1 MLYAHRNGVRKY
13 CSNFMAEIVL
23 RGLCGIFVGSHGA
36 GDKSETETPLV
47 AWGAGVRGPRP
58 SADNNPTS
66 PPSWRFEHLTRSDVN
81 QADIA
86 PLMASLIGVP
96 VPVNSVVNLVFLTN

>member
-1 MLYAHRNGVRKY
+1 MCVV
-13 CSNFMAEIVL
+13 FI
-23 RGLCGIFVGSHGA
+23 GSHGA

-47 AWGAGVRGPRP
+47 AWGAGVRGPRQNTDSNP
-58 SADNNPTS
+58 SS
-66 PPSWRFEHLTRSDVN
+66 PASWGLGHLTRSDVN

-96 VPVNSVVNLVFLTN
+96 MPVNSVVNLDFLIK

>member
-1 MLYAHRNGVRKY
+1 MKTADCWELHICLML
-13 CSNFMAEIVL
+13 
-23 RGLCGIFVGSHGA
+23 LCDMFIGSHGA

-58 SADNNPTS
+58 STDSNPSSPTS
-66 PPSWRFEHLTRSDVN
+66 WGLGHLARNDVN

-96 VPVNSVVNLVFLTN
+96 VPVNSVVNLDFLIK

>member
-1 MLYAHRNGVRKY
+1 MRNLKVKPFTHPVEIS
-13 CSNFMAEIVL
+13 CSCQGI
-23 RGLCGIFVGSHGA
+23 CGIFLGSHGA

-58 SADNNPTS
+58 IAGSD
-66 PPSWRFEHLTRSDVN
+66 PPSPASWGLEHLSRSDVN
-81 QADIA
+81 QADVA

-96 VPVNSVVNLVFLTN
+96 VPVNSVVNIIFLIY